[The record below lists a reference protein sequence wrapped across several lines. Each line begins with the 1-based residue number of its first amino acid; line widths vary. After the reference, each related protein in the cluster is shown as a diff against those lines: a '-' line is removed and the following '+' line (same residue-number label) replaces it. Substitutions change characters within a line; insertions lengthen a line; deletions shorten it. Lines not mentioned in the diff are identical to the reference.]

1 MRLALMLTWLSV
13 TASPI
18 ALARA
23 QTSATGPKEAR
34 DLVLALESNFVAPID
49 SVLTPHQELGAAV
62 IIGVD
67 STRVYLATAK
77 HVVFWRGLAV
87 EVTAR
92 SFEDSTTRIPATI
105 ADTVPNLDLAVIIIP
120 RRALARLPAMDR
132 RGSSRALRYNEPVT
146 PMGCPRGSCWG
157 VPAPPD
163 RVVGVDPQ
171 GIIFQSVF
179 VNPGSS
185 GGALFNEYW
194 EVAGLIT
201 NDNPPRANALAIED
215 VVKQVRALKHPVSL
229 RPPNV
234 PRAGY
239 SIHFGASVLVG
250 LGAMSEELVPESRF
264 PSGRLVATRRGQHYD
279 ITWHVSALRL
289 APRNLLGTAVLGG
302 LGVDFR
308 WGIITAQPFAEVGL
322 GWVEGRHDLGGYWVG
337 TEYVPYLRSERENGL
352 AAGGGMSF
360 LATIAPHT
368 TLEILA
374 AHWAFKEPIG
384 VPDFPGLF
392 VGGGLRWGL

>member
-1 MRLALMLTWLSV
+1 MMRSALWLTWLSMV
-13 TASPI
+13 ASPVT
-18 ALARA
+18 LARA
-23 QTSATGPKEAR
+23 QASATGPKEAR
-34 DLVLALESNFVAPID
+34 DLVLALESNFVALID
-49 SVLTPHQELGAAV
+49 SVRTPHQELGAAV

-92 SFEDSTTRIPATI
+92 SFEDSTHRVLATI
-105 ADTVPNLDLAVIIIP
+105 ADTVPSLDLAVITIP
-120 RRALARLPAMDR
+120 RDALARVPEMDR
-132 RGSSRALRYNEPVT
+132 RGSSRDLRYNDPVT

-201 NDNPPRANALAIED
+201 NDDPPRANAVAIED
-215 VVKQVRALKHPVSL
+215 VVEQVLALHHPVSL
-229 RPPNV
+229 RRPTV

-239 SIHFGASVLVG
+239 SVHLGASLLAG
-250 LGAMSEELVPESRF
+250 LGALPEDLAPESRF
-264 PSGRLVATRRGQHYD
+264 PSGRLVATRRGQHEL
-279 ITWHVSALRL
+279 TWHASALRL
-289 APRNLLGTAVLGG
+289 APPNLLGTALMAG

-308 WGIITAQPFAEVGL
+308 WGIVTAQPFAEIGL

-337 TEYVPYLRSERENGL
+337 NEYVPYLREERENGL
-352 AAGGGMSF
+352 AAGGGLSL
-360 LATIAPHT
+360 LATVAPHT
-368 TLEILA
+368 TLEIIA
-374 AHWAFKEPIG
+374 AHWAFKEPTG
-384 VPDFPGLF
+384 VPDFPGIF

>member
-1 MRLALMLTWLSV
+1 MRSALVLTCLSMAANLV
-13 TASPI
+13 AP
-18 ALARA
+18 ARA

-34 DLVLALESNFVAPID
+34 DLVLALESNFVALID
-49 SVLTPHQELGAAV
+49 SVRTPHQELGAAL

-67 STRVYLATAK
+67 STSVYLATAK

-87 EVTAR
+87 DVTAR

-105 ADTVPNLDLAVIIIP
+105 ADTVPSLDLAVITIP
-120 RRALARLPAMDR
+120 RQALARLPAMDR
-132 RGSSRALRYNEPVT
+132 RGSSRDLRYNDPVT

-201 NDNPPRANALAIED
+201 NDDPPRANALAIED
-215 VVKQVRALKHPVSL
+215 VVNQVLALRHPVSL

-239 SIHFGASVLVG
+239 SLHVGASLLVG
-250 LGAMSEELVPESRF
+250 LGALSEELAPESRF
-264 PSGRLVATRRGQHYD
+264 PSGRLVATRRGQHHD
-279 ITWHVSALRL
+279 LTWQVSALRL
-289 APRNLLGTAVLGG
+289 APRNLQGTAVMAGV
-302 LGVDFR
+302 GVDFR
-308 WGIITAQPFAEVGL
+308 WGIVTAQPFAEVGL

-337 TEYVPYLRSERENGL
+337 AEYVPYLREERENGL
-352 AAGGGMSF
+352 AAGGGMSL
-360 LATIAPHT
+360 LATVAPHI

-374 AHWAFKEPIG
+374 AHWAFKEPNG
-384 VPDFPGLF
+384 VPDFPGIF
-392 VGGGLRWGL
+392 IGSGLRWGL